1 MSSFIGV
8 LFAVMSDASHSQRL
22 LKMITCAR
30 TLWFSILYAVKLDGS
45 VSSCLAFPPTILRWS
60 LSVITFLARGMSSLF
75 HHFSWMVWWAL
86 TDTWFFQFFFSKS
99 LFALFSASS
108 SSFINVYPIRSST
121 AALRQNT
128 ILTAVDGLPYYFF
141 PSVRALATRTTN
153 WNFREV
159 HKSSRTLT
167 VLSMAL
173 AFNKKWP
180 SSLIP
185 SAMYWC
191 LDFTHPCYIRY
202 TAINRT
208 CILT

>member
-1 MSSFIGV
+1 MPSFSPYYPEMVPQCHHIFSKRNV
-8 LFAVMSDASHSQRL
+8 IFVPSLF
-22 LKMITCAR
+22 
-30 TLWFSILYAVKLDGS
+30 LDGL
-45 VSSCLAFPPTILRWS
+45 VS
-60 LSVITFLARGMSSLF
+60 
-75 HHFSWMVWWAL
+75 
-86 TDTWFFQFFFSKS
+86 TDRHLVLPGFFSKS

-141 PSVRALATRTTN
+141 PSVRALATLTTN
-153 WNFREV
+153 WNFQEV

-173 AFNKKWP
+173 AFNMKRP

-185 SAMYWC
+185 SAMYRC
-191 LDFTHPCYIRY
+191 FDFTHPCYVRH
-202 TAINRT
+202 TAIYRT